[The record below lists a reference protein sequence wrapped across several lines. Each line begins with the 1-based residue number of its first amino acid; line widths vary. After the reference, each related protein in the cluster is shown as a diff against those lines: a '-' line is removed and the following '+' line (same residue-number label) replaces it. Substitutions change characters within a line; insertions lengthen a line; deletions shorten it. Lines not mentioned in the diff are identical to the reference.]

1 MKPEEIQK
9 ALDDLFPDAHCEL
22 EHRNNYE
29 MAVAVVLSAQTTDA
43 SVNRVTPELFRQY
56 PDAQAMAKAEV
67 DEVLEYIKSVSY
79 ALSNG
84 KLSEIEHCIASLGLY
99 RNKAK
104 SIQGM
109 AKGIA
114 EQFEGRIP
122 DNMKDLVSL
131 PGVGRKCANV
141 ILSECYGIP
150 SLAVD
155 THVSR
160 VSRRLGLAKPE
171 DSLLQVEQKLK
182 RKIPRDR
189 WIKTHHQMIFFGRY
203 LCHARNPECHRCP
216 FEGKCR
222 IGKVK

>member
-1 MKPEEIQK
+1 MKAQDV
-9 ALDDLFPDAHCEL
+9 LDGLDELFPDARCEL
-22 EHRNNYE
+22 DHRNAYE

-43 SVNRVTPELFRQY
+43 SVNRVTPRLFAAF
-56 PDAQAMAKAEV
+56 PDAASLAAGDLK
-67 DEVLEYIKSVSY
+67 
-79 ALSNG
+79 
-84 KLSEIEHCIASLGLY
+84 EIEACIASLGLY

-104 SIQGM
+104 AIQGM

-114 EQFEGRIP
+114 ERFDGKVP
-122 DNMKDLVSL
+122 DTMEALTAL

-171 DSLLQVEQKLK
+171 DTLLEVETKLK
-182 RKIPRDR
+182 RKIPKER
-189 WIKTHHQMIFFGRY
+189 WIHAHHQLIFFGRY
-203 LCHARNPECHRCP
+203 LCHARNPECGRCP
-216 FEGKCR
+216 FQGKCR
-222 IGKVK
+222 YGRYDEKTVRH